1 MRNFLSVPK
10 HCTTLLQ
17 QAAGG
22 YSAILLQT
30 MASSAQASPRQRI
43 SSADLD
49 AFDDFGSGPS
59 MPSLGG
65 GGAGG
70 NRARLPSSEIPR
82 TYSGLYGAG
91 VSGHESHLSND
102 YSNDGDAA
110 GSSSGNNMS
119 HHQPSRTNNSNNST
133 YKAGSNLLPFE
144 LSRNRNTD
152 WIAEGG
158 PSLLLFYLLLILVVL
173 LTFLAFVTE
182 PKLAW
187 TLTSIVHAVSTMVY
201 LHWIKGNPADY
212 MDGTQGEMNAMTC
225 WEQIVS
231 KPAKHHLDTRART
244 YTDESVDS
252 WNSYSSSISVRQ
264 RMTIAIKKLRSR
276 DVLCIIPTLLAHA
289 SCHVAKYQQEYVFV
303 NVGVWAVVMLPK
315 MPFMNGV
322 RLFGINR
329 TIGID
334 DGDYQA
340 EDYDTPDETE
350 EEDDNNNATTTSR
363 TDDNDDCDLGLDII
377 DSTEEEETKKTR

>member
-1 MRNFLSVPK
+1 
-10 HCTTLLQ
+10 
-17 QAAGG
+17 
-22 YSAILLQT
+22 

-59 MPSLGG
+59 MPSLLGG
-65 GGAGG
+65 GGGVIG
-70 NRARLPSSEIPR
+70 NRGLPSSEIPR

-91 VSGHESHLSND
+91 VSGHESND

-110 GSSSGNNMS
+110 GSSSGNNMP
-119 HHQPSRTNNSNNST
+119 HHQSRTNSNTST

-231 KPAKHHLDTRART
+231 KPAKYHLDTRART

-252 WNSYSSSISVRQ
+252 WHSYSASPLMSVRQ
-264 RMTIAIKKLRSR
+264 RMTVAIKKLRSR

-289 SCHVAKYQQEYVFV
+289 SCHVAKYQQEYVLV
-303 NVGVWAVVMLPK
+303 NVVVWAVVMLPK

-334 DGDYQA
+334 DGEYQA

-350 EEDDNNNATTTSR
+350 EEDDNNNYATTPR

-377 DSTEEEETKKTR
+377 DATEEDETKKTR

>member
-1 MRNFLSVPK
+1 
-10 HCTTLLQ
+10 
-17 QAAGG
+17 
-22 YSAILLQT
+22 

-49 AFDDFGSGPS
+49 AFDDDNNNFAATINK
-59 MPSLGG
+59 GG
-65 GGAGG
+65 D
-70 NRARLPSSEIPR
+70 RSSSRRRLPSNEIPR

-91 VSGHESHLSND
+91 VSGHGGS
-102 YSNDGDAA
+102 AA
-110 GSSSGNNMS
+110 GPSMPSLPDKNDNKTSTTTLSSSSSSSSPSNNIRL
-119 HHQPSRTNNSNNST
+119 PAPRTTNNNTNN

-173 LTFLAFVTE
+173 LTFLAFVPE

-187 TLTSIVHAVSTMVY
+187 TLTNLAHAISTMVY

-231 KPAKHHLDTRART
+231 KPAIHHLDTRART
-244 YTDESVDS
+244 FSDGSAD
-252 WNSYSSSISVRQ
+252 SYSFHISSTLGFRQ
-264 RMTIAIKKLRSR
+264 RLTVAIKKLRSR
-276 DVLCIIPTLLAHA
+276 DVLCVVPTLLAHA
-289 SCHVAKYQQEYVFV
+289 SCHVAKYQSEYVLV
-303 NVGVWAVVMLPK
+303 NMGVWSVVILPK
-315 MPFMNGV
+315 MPVMNGV

-329 TIGID
+329 TTGID
-334 DGDYQA
+334 DGGDYQSIDDGGA
-340 EDYDTPDETE
+340 DETE
-350 EEDDNNNATTTSR
+350 EESTNN
-363 TDDNDDCDLGLDII
+363 DLDII
-377 DSTEEEETKKTR
+377 NEEAKKTR